1 MILHHAYVL
10 YLSILPKHFK
20 QLVQQLNIKHLL
32 TSASFE
38 SFNDGPR
45 IIKLGLGGITPPSP
59 VIVVFCFITGAMRQF
74 NVFGRLHLKH

>member
-1 MILHHAYVL
+1 MM
-10 YLSILPKHFK
+10 
-20 QLVQQLNIKHLL
+20 HLL

-59 VIVVFCFITGAMRQF
+59 VIVVFCFITGAIRQF